1 MPEGVVWI
9 DADGAET
16 DLHDGSELLTLAGM
30 NGREMPAWKL
40 ISDEAPLADGS
51 QLLLAKTASRDLDL
65 PLLIRG
71 SNRAALQQKLRAL
84 AWAFN
89 PRRGDGKLRVTSAD
103 GSQRVLTCRYVR
115 GLESEDNGLS
125 WKKVVVTLRAFEP
138 YWEAAAE
145 TSQNISA
152 GEVSAFFPI
161 FPLLLMVSGLFATAT
176 ITNSG
181 DAVAWPIWT
190 IYGPG
195 SNPKIINVSSEKRF
209 ELSLSLQSNQHVE
222 IDTRPGHKTVTLST
236 GENVFH
242 LLSAASSLWGLELG
256 NNSIRI
262 ELEDNDE
269 NSYVRLRYVER
280 YLAP

>member
-16 DLHDGSELLTLAGM
+16 DLHNGTELLTLTGM

-51 QLLLAKTASRDLDL
+51 QVRLAKTASRDLDL
-65 PLLIRG
+65 PLLIRCP
-71 SNRAALQQKLRAL
+71 SRAALQQKLRAL

-89 PRRGDGKLRVTSAD
+89 PRRGDGRLRVTSAD
-103 GSQRVLTCRYVR
+103 GSQRVLACRYVR
-115 GLESEDNGLS
+115 GLDAEDNGLS
-125 WKKVVVTLRAFEP
+125 WKKAVVTLRAFEP

-145 TSQNISA
+145 TSQDISA
-152 GEVSAFFPI
+152 GAVLAFFPV

-176 ITNSG
+176 IVNG
-181 DAVAWPIWT
+181 GHAAAWPIWT

-195 SNPKIINVSSEKRF
+195 ANPKIINVASGKRF
-209 ELSLSLQSNQHVE
+209 ELGLSLQSNQHVE
-222 IDTRPGHKTVTLST
+222 IDTRPGRKTVTLST
-236 GENVFH
+236 GESVFH
-242 LLSAASSLWGLELG
+242 LLSAASSLWEFMLG
-256 NNSIRI
+256 SNPIRI
-262 ELEDNDE
+262 ELENNDE
-269 NSYVRLRYVER
+269 NSYVRLRYTER